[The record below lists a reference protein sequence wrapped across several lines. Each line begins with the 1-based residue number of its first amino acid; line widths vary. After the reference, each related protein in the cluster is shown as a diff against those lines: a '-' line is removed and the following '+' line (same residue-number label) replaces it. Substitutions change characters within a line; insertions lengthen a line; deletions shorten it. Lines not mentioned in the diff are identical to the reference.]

1 MSMTTGQLSKSA
13 LLSEASIL
21 CGIRLP
27 KHEAECV
34 IKSDLLGSQQK

>member
-1 MSMTTGQLSKSA
+1 MTTGQLSKSA
-13 LLSEASIL
+13 LLSEVSIP

-34 IKSDLLGSQQK
+34 IKSNLLGSQQK

>member
-1 MSMTTGQLSKSA
+1 MTTGQLSKSA